1 MPQRVGTDA
10 ADDLAQVVAGDGKS
24 FRPKSVVLFDR
35 QAIPEQL
42 GKRGQ
47 RMLPPPP
54 AKPVQLADVVH
65 FAATKELFAKY
76 FSIYSNT
83 TRTGNPIRRF
93 ILTKSIR
100 FSL

>member
-54 AKPVQLADVVH
+54 AKPIQLVDVVH
-65 FAATKELFAKY
+65 L
-76 FSIYSNT
+76 
-83 TRTGNPIRRF
+83 
-93 ILTKSIR
+93 
-100 FSL
+100 SLPDALQCMSVRLVL